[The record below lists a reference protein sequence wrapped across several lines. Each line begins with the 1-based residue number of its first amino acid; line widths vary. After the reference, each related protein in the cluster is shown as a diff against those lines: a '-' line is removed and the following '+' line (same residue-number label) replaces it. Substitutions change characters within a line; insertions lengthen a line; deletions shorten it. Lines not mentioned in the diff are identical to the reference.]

1 MSRQLASVQVWRL
14 TGLLVNTCRE
24 LIYLQNSQAMSA
36 IDSWSQLTTSQ
47 IERAMRWVT
56 SIYANRHPGSSTIK
70 WCDAQFGGCTMR
82 GIQRRV
88 VAQSKCRP
96 QLPKLMRYLL
106 TPKQTFSPKSL
117 ISGKGRLVLQRFN
130 GQFRID
136 LLSASRKLPG

>member
-1 MSRQLASVQVWRL
+1 
-14 TGLLVNTCRE
+14 
-24 LIYLQNSQAMSA
+24 MSA

-56 SIYANRHPGSSTIK
+56 SIYANRHPRSSTIK

-96 QLPKLMRYLL
+96 QLPKLMAYLL
-106 TPKQTFSPKSL
+106 AIKQTFTTKSL
-117 ISGKGRLVLQRFN
+117 M
-130 GQFRID
+130 
-136 LLSASRKLPG
+136 SALGH